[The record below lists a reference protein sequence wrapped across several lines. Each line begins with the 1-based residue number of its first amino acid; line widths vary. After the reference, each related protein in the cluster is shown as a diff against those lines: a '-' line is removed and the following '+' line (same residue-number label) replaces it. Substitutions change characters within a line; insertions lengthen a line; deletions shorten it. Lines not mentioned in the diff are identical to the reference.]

1 MSDLFAPGRI
11 WEGQRVVIVAGGP
24 SLMLRQVRAIGMAC
38 AAGRCKVIAVSDAV
52 FPCWFADICYS
63 ADAKW
68 WDHHQGLATFPGTK
82 VSRNPLGRY
91 DVRHLYGVD
100 CADVDRCVA
109 GVDGFDPSP
118 GVLRFGPNSGHH
130 AVHLAAQ
137 LGAAEIVI
145 VAMDFTD
152 KDFARDHWFGRHE
165 GRMDMCSNTQDWRM
179 RFRFLTDDLTK
190 HGIRVVNAS
199 LASTV
204 TWLPMV
210 SLEGFL

>member
-1 MSDLFAPGRI
+1 MTGLFAPGAA
-11 WEGQRVVIVAGGP
+11 WAGQRVVVVAGGP
-24 SLMLRQVRAIGMAC
+24 SLALRQIRAISMAR
-38 AAGRCKVIAVSDAV
+38 AAGRCRVIAVSDAV

-68 WDHHQGLATFPGTK
+68 WDHHHGLDAFAGTK
-82 VSRNPLGRY
+82 ISRDPLGRY
-91 DVRHLYGVD
+91 NVHHLRGVD
-100 CADVDRCVA
+100 CADVDNCVA
-109 GVDGFDPSP
+109 GADGFDPTP
-118 GVLRFGPNSGHH
+118 GVLRYGPNSGHH

-145 VAMDFTD
+145 VAIDFTD

-165 GRMDMCSNTQDWRM
+165 GRMDMCSNTEDWRM
-179 RFRFLTDDLTK
+179 RFRFLTDDLAR
-190 HGIRVVNAS
+190 HGVRVVNAS

-210 SLEGFL
+210 NLEALL